1 MIKQVFV
8 HVRLAQYKNKSI
20 PLITLDIT
28 RAMAAA
34 PDARA
39 VLFAGGA
46 TVAEVSRAVRKV
58 RAMARIMKYEHPP
71 HDPAHPGWVPL
82 LTLWNWDR
90 RFQQFSPQAAVAA
103 MLQDRLRHGQ
113 PRWMFWISDDNKS
126 AWVQYV

>member
-1 MIKQVFV
+1 MIKQLFV
-8 HVRLAQYKNKSI
+8 RVCLAQYTNTSI
-20 PLITLDIT
+20 PLITLDIA

-34 PDARA
+34 PNARA
-39 VLFAGGA
+39 VLFAGDA

-58 RAMARIMKYEHPP
+58 RTMACIMKYDHPP

-90 RFQQFSPQAAVAA
+90 RFQQFSPRSLVAA
-103 MLQDRLRHGQ
+103 LLQDGLRHGQ
-113 PRWMFWISDDNKS
+113 PRWRFWISGDNQS